1 MYLPLSSLELR
12 FPKCLKFLWLLYPL
26 YSYQIEKYSTEN
38 RKALLLEQKHSTK
51 PIQIEQQY
59 KKDLREPMKLT
70 TPFTILNRKL
80 NEMDFIRNAMKLKE
94 ESATKRLH
102 DDYRKNV

>member
-1 MYLPLSSLELR
+1 
-12 FPKCLKFLWLLYPL
+12 
-26 YSYQIEKYSTEN
+26 
-38 RKALLLEQKHSTK
+38 
-51 PIQIEQQY
+51 
-59 KKDLREPMKLT
+59 MKLT

-102 DDYRKNV
+102 DDYRKMFKSDPFIMYYEEENPSISNGYV